1 MTEEERQLADG
12 VAKLAELTAKY
23 EQSPYLLDPRSRL
36 MKRWDLIIGIA
47 LVYTATITPYEVA
60 FLDSKAGGSTHPSL
74 PTFPIY
80 IINVIVDLLFFADI
94 VAPSTSYITTISWR
108 TGRTS
113 RTGGR

>member
-1 MTEEERQLADG
+1 
-12 VAKLAELTAKY
+12 
-23 EQSPYLLDPRSRL
+23 

-94 VAPSTSYITTISWR
+94 VAPSTSYTTTISWR

-113 RTGGR
+113 RTDGR